1 MATEDSE
8 SKLRIIGIPKKEGYF
23 YVFEKEYAILGR
35 RCGWRCPTCLND
47 VVICP
52 QKTGLQMFECLYCHN
67 VFKVFVDPDAD
78 TFLPL
83 KNEKKEEP
91 EEVKI
96 ATPPPTPPQPAPSQ
110 PDNKPD
116 VRVNVGVDTP
126 EQPTV
131 VNPSQHADDFESTKE
146 TKGMLKWGSI
156 LKRKKFILKAGYN
169 VIGREDK
176 KESSDLE
183 FTDMEMSRRSVRINA
198 ISKRSGGHEFVLSVL
213 KATNPVQVNGRR
225 IRPGEEDIRLR
236 SGDKIIMGK
245 TTLTFTV
252 KS

>member
-1 MATEDSE
+1 
-8 SKLRIIGIPKKEGYF
+8 
-23 YVFEKEYAILGR
+23 
-35 RCGWRCPTCLND
+35 
-47 VVICP
+47 
-52 QKTGLQMFECLYCHN
+52 MFECLYCHN

-91 EEVKI
+91 EEVKS

-146 TKGMLKWGSI
+146 TKGMLKW
-156 LKRKKFILKAGYN
+156 
-169 VIGREDK
+169 
-176 KESSDLE
+176 
-183 FTDMEMSRRSVRINA
+183 
-198 ISKRSGGHEFVLSVL
+198 
-213 KATNPVQVNGRR
+213 
-225 IRPGEEDIRLR
+225 
-236 SGDKIIMGK
+236 
-245 TTLTFTV
+245 
-252 KS
+252 